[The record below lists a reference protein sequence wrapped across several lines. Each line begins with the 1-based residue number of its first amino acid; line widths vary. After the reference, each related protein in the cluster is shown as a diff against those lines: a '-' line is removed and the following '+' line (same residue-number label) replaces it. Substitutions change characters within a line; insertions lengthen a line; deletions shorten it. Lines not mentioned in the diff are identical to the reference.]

1 MKFGEEKKQIG
12 VLSEFFGDFK
22 FQNFQIQPRLYEIS
36 LLGTGFLKKPV
47 PKVITL
53 VAPVFYKKPVL
64 DPLILAPVF
73 IKNRC
78 YS

>member
-1 MKFGEEKKQIG
+1 MKFGEERKQIE
-12 VLSEFFGDFK
+12 VLYEFFGDFK

-47 PKVITL
+47 LHQIFRAPDFLKNRCPKSL
-53 VAPVFYKKPVL
+53 HLWHRF
-64 DPLILAPVF
+64 F

-78 YS
+78 